1 MAENVKGGR
10 DMSIKDR
17 LVYERD
23 SWYDEYVDDYEDDGS
38 VVYSDGSE
46 DRVRTMADK
55 DEELIGVRW

>member
-1 MAENVKGGR
+1 
-10 DMSIKDR
+10 MSSMNNR

-23 SWYDEYVDDYEDDGS
+23 SWYDEYLTGDDYEDDGS

-55 DEELIGVRW
+55 DEELLGVRS

>member
-1 MAENVKGGR
+1 
-10 DMSIKDR
+10 MSSMNNR

-55 DEELIGVRW
+55 DEQMIGVK